1 AAIIPALLFFVAG
14 YFMVDLQ
21 ARRVGITRLD
31 KSHRVGLNDVMDRIH
46 LLLPLVFLVY
56 MILSGRSLM
65 LSATWAIGLAL
76 ATSYLRRATWITP
89 AGILQA
95 LDSGARRAVAVALPC
110 AVAGIIVG
118 VITQTNLGLRF
129 TGL

>member
-1 AAIIPALLFFVAG
+1 
-14 YFMVDLQ
+14 
-21 ARRVGITRLD
+21 
-31 KSHRVGLNDVMDRIH
+31 
-46 LLLPLVFLVY
+46 VY

-129 TGL
+129 TGLILTLSAGELLPALFLVMTGSIILGLGMPTTSAYIMSAVLMTPALV